1 MVFRV
6 VCLCRFFY
14 CTANFNARRECGD
27 GSHVTSASEA
37 VSQCQDKAREDVDES
52 LTVAAGFGRNNGNCG
67 QEYLCSSGCK
77 FASSNE
83 TCTLSCR

>member
-1 MVFRV
+1 MISVS
-6 VCLCRFFY
+6 LSLRFFY
-14 CTANFNARRECGD
+14 CIANWNAKRECG
-27 GSHVTSASEA
+27 SHVHVDRTTEA
-37 VSQCQDKAREDVDES
+37 VSECKDSQEEVDEA
-52 LTVAAGFGRNNGNCG
+52 LTMAAAFGRDNGNCG